1 MRECAIRTTLHN
13 TNIMGEQCSYNAH
26 PIRCMADMVTQY
38 LPENIT
44 EVLVELMEKV
54 CGVLPDFDIYP
65 GIFGESVLAYSYCY
79 TYDDE
84 VDYVLVG
91 ENLSPEIVAHIL
103 DGECLENGSVTYKSN
118 TGGDITVYVFD
129 SFPEVYKKLKFNL
142 TSLLFCVVPE
152 YYNAWSLRNKEW
164 RKIHMCLRCP
174 LEYANDFIW
183 RTLKFRDDSL
193 METDPVSILTYLR
206 LVASY
211 DLTIPKETHFEIFKH
226 KDKLKQVD
234 FKEVLPE
241 LTEGILQGCTRFI
254 ELLDKYE
261 LLKHFFPAV
270 YATKG
275 IDGGHYHNETVYS
288 HLLNALSVLSDI
300 DLPIEVY
307 LAALYHD
314 VGKVKYEILEDGRR
328 RFTNHAVFS
337 SELVER
343 DLRRLKFDLG
353 IICTAKSLC
362 SLHMSYIGGKKS
374 IFKLKNNLDENNIPL
389 KNFFWLKYADSMGN
403 NLRETNFMDFWKLY
417 RQSLKILNEK
427 PNPSIKDLEVNGR
440 DLINIFN
447 MSEGKEIGKVLKI
460 LFEKVQTGELINE
473 REGLLK
479 YIPEV
484 LKCP

>member
-1 MRECAIRTTLHN
+1 MQECDIRTTLHN
-13 TNIMGEQCSYNAH
+13 TNIIGEQCSYNAH

-38 LPENIT
+38 LPDHIT
-44 EVLVELMEKV
+44 KVLIELAEKV
-54 CGVLPDFDIYP
+54 CCVFPDFDIYP
-65 GIFGESVLAYSYCY
+65 GIFGEPVLAHSYCY
-79 TYDDE
+79 TYDDKI
-84 VDYVLVG
+84 DYVLVG
-91 ENLSPEIVAHIL
+91 ENLSSGIVARIL
-103 DGECLENGSVTYKSN
+103 NGTCSKNNSVIYRSHTGE
-118 TGGDITVYVFD
+118 DITVYVFN
-129 SFPEVYKKLKFNL
+129 SFSKVYERLKFNL
-142 TSLLFCVVPE
+142 TSLLFCVEPE
-152 YYNAWSLRNKEW
+152 YYSAWSLRNEV
-164 RKIHMCLRCP
+164 RRGLHMCLRCP
-174 LEYANDFIW
+174 LEYVNDFIW
-183 RTLKFRDDSL
+183 RTLKFCDDSL

-211 DLTIPKETHFEIFKH
+211 ELDIPKETHFKIFKY
-226 KDKLKQVD
+226 KDKLKQID
-234 FKEVLPE
+234 FIEVLPE
-241 LTEGILQGCTRFI
+241 LIKGIINGCAQFI

-261 LLKHFFPAV
+261 LLEHFFPAV
-270 YATKG
+270 HATKG

-288 HLLNALSVLSDI
+288 HLLNALNALSDI

-353 IICTAKSLC
+353 IICMAKSLC

-374 IFKLKNNLDENNIPL
+374 IFKLKNSLDENKISL
-389 KNFFWLKYADSMGN
+389 KNFFWLKYADSMSN
-403 NLRETNFMDFWKLY
+403 NLRETNFIDFWKLY
-417 RQSLKILNEK
+417 RRSLEVLNKK
-427 PNPSIKDLEVNGR
+427 PEPSVKDLEVNGR

-447 MSEGKEIGKVLKI
+447 MSEGGEIGKVLKI

-473 REGLLK
+473 REELLK

-484 LKCP
+484 LTCL

>member
-1 MRECAIRTTLHN
+1 MQECRIRTTLYN
-13 TNIMGEQCSYNAH
+13 TNIMGEQCSNNAH
-26 PIRCMADMVTQY
+26 PIRCMADMVTQD
-38 LPENIT
+38 LPDHIT
-44 EVLVELMEKV
+44 EVLVELTEKV
-54 CGVLPDFDIYP
+54 CGVFPDFDIYP
-65 GIFGESVLAYSYCY
+65 GIFGEIVLAYSYCY
-79 TYDDE
+79 TYDDKI
-84 VDYVLVG
+84 DYVLVG
-91 ENLSPEIVAHIL
+91 ENLSPEIVSRIL
-103 DGECLENGSVTYKSN
+103 GGECLENGSVIYKSN
-118 TGGDITVYVFD
+118 TGGDTTVFVFN
-129 SFPEVYKKLKFNL
+129 SFPKVYEKLKFNL
-142 TSLLFCVVPE
+142 TSLLFCVTPW
-152 YYNAWSLRNKEW
+152 YYSAWSLRNKEW
-164 RKIHMCLRCP
+164 HKIHTCLRCP

-211 DLTIPKETHFEIFKH
+211 DLNIPKETHFEIFKH
-226 KDKLKQVD
+226 KDKLKHVD
-234 FKEVLPE
+234 FEELLPE
-241 LTEGILQGCTRFI
+241 LTEGIITGCAQFI
-254 ELLDKYE
+254 ELLDRYE
-261 LLKHFFPAV
+261 LLEHFFPAV
-270 YATKG
+270 HATKG

-288 HLLNALSVLSDI
+288 HLLNALNALSDI

-374 IFKLKNNLDENNIPL
+374 IFKLKNNLDENKIPL

-427 PNPSIKDLEVNGR
+427 PKSSIKDLEVNGR

-447 MSEGKEIGKVLKI
+447 MSEGKEIGKVLRI
-460 LFEKVQTGELINE
+460 LFEKVQAGELINE
-473 REGLLK
+473 REELLK

>member
-13 TNIMGEQCSYNAH
+13 ANIIGEQCSYNAH

-65 GIFGESVLAYSYCY
+65 GIFGESVLARSYCY
-79 TYDDE
+79 TYNDE

-91 ENLSPEIVAHIL
+91 ENLSPEIVSHIL

-118 TGGDITVYVFD
+118 AGGDITVYVFD

-152 YYNAWSLRNKEW
+152 YYNAWNLRNKDW
-164 RKIHMCLRCP
+164 RRIYMCLRCP

-183 RTLKFRDDSL
+183 RTLKFRDNSL

-211 DLTIPKETHFEIFKH
+211 NLSIPKETHFELFKH

-241 LTEGILQGCTRFI
+241 LTEGIIQGCTRFI

-275 IDGGHYHNETVYS
+275 IDGGHYHNEIVYS
-288 HLLNALSVLSDI
+288 HLLNALSALSDI

-353 IICTAKSLC
+353 IICMAKSLC
-362 SLHMSYIGGKKS
+362 SLHMAYIGGKKS

-447 MSEGKEIGKVLKI
+447 MSEGKEIGKVLRI

-473 REGLLK
+473 REELLR

-484 LKCP
+484 LKCL

>member
-1 MRECAIRTTLHN
+1 MQECAIRTTLHN

-26 PIRCMADMVTQY
+26 PIRCMANMVTQY

-44 EVLVELMEKV
+44 EVLVELTEKV

-65 GIFGESVLAYSYCY
+65 GIFGETVLARSYCY
-79 TYDDE
+79 TYNDE
-84 VDYVLVG
+84 IDYVLVG
-91 ENLSPEIVAHIL
+91 ENLSLEIVAHIL
-103 DGECLENGSVTYKSN
+103 DGECRENGSVIYRSN
-118 TGGDITVYVFD
+118 SGKEITVYVFS

-152 YYNAWSLRNKEW
+152 YYTAWSLRNKEW
-164 RKIHMCLRCP
+164 HKIHMCLRCP

-183 RTLKFRDDSL
+183 RTLKFRDNSL
-193 METDPVSILTYLR
+193 METDPVSILSYLR
-206 LVASY
+206 LIASY
-211 DLTIPKETHFEIFKH
+211 DLIIPKETHFEIFKH

-234 FKEVLPE
+234 FGELLPE
-241 LTEGILQGCTRFI
+241 LTEGIITGCAQFI
-254 ELLDKYE
+254 ELLDRYE
-261 LLKHFFPAV
+261 LLEHFFPAV
-270 YATKG
+270 HATKG

-288 HLLNALSVLSDI
+288 HLLNALSALSDI

-353 IICTAKSLC
+353 IICMAKSLC

-374 IFKLKNNLDENNIPL
+374 IFKLKNILDENKIPL
-389 KNFFWLKYADSMGN
+389 KNFFWLKYADSMSN

-417 RQSLKILNEK
+417 RRSLEVLNKK
-427 PNPSIKDLEVNGR
+427 PEPSVKDLEVNGR

-447 MSEGKEIGKVLKI
+447 MSEGEEIGKVLKI

-473 REGLLK
+473 REELLK